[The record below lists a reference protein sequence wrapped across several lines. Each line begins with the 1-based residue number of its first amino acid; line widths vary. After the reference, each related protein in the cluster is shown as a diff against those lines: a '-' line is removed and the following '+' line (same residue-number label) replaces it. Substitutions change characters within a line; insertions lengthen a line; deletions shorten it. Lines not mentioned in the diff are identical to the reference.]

1 MGSTPQ
7 TQERQHSLLTRGLL
21 LAANTVWLLVMLVLV
36 VLALYVGIGRQL
48 LGSVDYYR
56 ADVEAVIS
64 ERLGQPVTIGALE
77 GQWQVLDPV
86 LRLRDLEVHDPEQKD
101 LVVARLGDVHVRL
114 DSLVSLLRGRLVFG
128 DLTASGLDLA
138 IEQLPSG
145 AISIDGI
152 PLARSSLLD
161 SDPNAGGPK
170 QWINLLG
177 DILSDPS
184 IRLNQVHL
192 GLKVPGEE
200 RQTFFIPQV
209 NLHYVGGTFSAYGR
223 AMQPGATTQL
233 ARFYLEGSHFFRGD
247 FDGRLYVSVDS
258 GRLFD
263 SLIQRYNWRDMAIMG
278 FDVGGEAWLHFR
290 AGELEAVNAKVSAPH
305 LQVKAQNETQAP
317 LESVSARVGWRRQN
331 NDRWQLDIEDLTWRW
346 TGRDVAPLDLQVVH
360 SDDWQVKV
368 EALPLGILSD
378 MTGAMA
384 PVDAV
389 RHALDN
395 YRPAGTLNNVTF
407 IADSQ
412 FEQYELSGT
421 LEDVSATA
429 YDGAPAVS
437 GVNGTLTLD
446 QSGGQ
451 VSVDTQNMTL
461 DFPELYLRGWT
472 LDTVNTQVNWR
483 FDGNQTQVW
492 ADDIAMTYQGETELD
507 GAFALDLND
516 LGDDTLSLR
525 VGSRNGTAAMVA
537 DFIPAKEVN
546 REFYDWISTA
556 ISRARVEE
564 GIFYG
569 HGQVN
574 EDSPP
579 GSFTTS
585 MRFRFSDTH
594 LKYDKAWPEVEGAAG
609 VVVVHNGLAHVSL
622 DQAIVGTLPLS
633 DAEVW
638 VDGDADPVS
647 LKIKAA
653 SDFNEEGLQYWLAHS
668 PLGDSAGS
676 AAQKLAIAGQFHLDL
691 NLGLILGESVDTDV
705 DLSVGIRD
713 GRVAYDDSVLAWTG
727 VQGQVDY
734 SSTAGFGSEPV
745 KARFLGSQV
754 DINLSRPKDSEALR
768 IIQKG
773 RIDFANLPPEL
784 EFPALPGV
792 SGRAHY
798 SARLD
803 VTPDSARSFT
813 VESSLSN
820 VAIDWPAPLGK
831 SVGEQAPLNALLKW
845 TDDEVIE
852 VSGRWSNRLAY
863 RLRWKDE
870 QFDRGRVEFGSDP
883 TVLPETPGLDIV
895 GPVERLDLER
905 WQAAIE
911 KYSPE
916 SASDSYAGG
925 DYNWLHKIALTF
937 GKVAGMGQSF
947 AEVALTAK
955 PDATGWVLDLTGPD
969 VAGQVRLPSDSTPI
983 SVNLDKIALVKQP
996 PTGTETSDEPQVI
1009 FEDRGVGDWPD
1020 VNIAVKS
1027 LTLNQRD
1034 FGAWSLLIRPSDDNL
1049 SIRDIQGS
1057 VGTLLVKGS
1066 LNWGIRS
1073 GLETTELKGD
1083 ITGENLADI
1092 SPWLNG
1098 SVPLKSEKAR
1108 IDANLQWLGSPS
1120 DAAATSTNGDLSFRI
1135 DDGVIL
1141 EGNNTAQI
1149 FRVFGVLN
1157 SDTLW
1162 RRLKLDF
1169 SDLYEAGVAFDAIS
1183 GKAMLESGVLKW
1195 DPELQIVGPSGA
1207 FKLTGTTNLA
1217 SEVLDMRLVVVLPLT
1232 QNLPLA
1238 AILMGAS
1245 APIGGA
1251 LFVLDKVLG
1260 DPLSKL
1266 TSATYSVGGTWDK
1279 PEINLRNVF
1288 DTGS

>member
-7 TQERQHSLLTRGLL
+7 TQESRHSLLTRGLL
-21 LAANTVWLLVMLVLV
+21 LVANTVWLLVMVILV

-48 LGSVDYYR
+48 LGSVDDYR
-56 ADVEAVIS
+56 SDVEALLS
-64 ERLGQPVTIGALE
+64 ERLGQPVTIGSLE
-77 GQWQVLDPV
+77 GQWQILDPV
-86 LRLRDLEVHDPEQKD
+86 LRLRDLEVHDPVQNER
-101 LVVARLGDVHVRL
+101 VVARVGDVHVRL
-114 DSLVSLLRGRLVFG
+114 DSLISLLRGRLVFG
-128 DLTASGLDLA
+128 DLTASSLDIA

-152 PLARSSLLD
+152 PLARASLLD
-161 SDPNAGGPK
+161 GESSSGGPR

-184 IRLNQVHL
+184 IRLNQVRL
-192 GLKVPGEE
+192 GLNVPGQEP
-200 RQTFFIPQV
+200 QTFFIPQV
-209 NLHYVGGTFSAYGR
+209 NLHYIGGTFSAYGR

-233 ARFYLEGSHFFRGD
+233 ARFYLEGAHFFRGD

-263 SLIQRYNWRDMAIMG
+263 SLIQRYNWREMAIMG
-278 FDVGGEAWLHFR
+278 FDVGGEAWLHFSE
-290 AGELEAVNAKVSAPH
+290 GELEAVNAKVLIPH
-305 LQVKAQNETQAP
+305 LQVRAQNQTQAP
-317 LESVSARVGWRRQN
+317 LESVSARVGWRRQEGE
-331 NDRWQLDIEDLTWRW
+331 RWQLDIEDLTWRW
-346 TGRDVAPLDLQVVH
+346 TGRHVAPLDLQVIRN
-360 SDDWQVKV
+360 DDWMVKV
-368 EALPLGILSD
+368 EALPLGVLSD
-378 MTGAMA
+378 MAAAMA

-389 RHALDN
+389 RQALGN
-395 YRPAGTLNNVTF
+395 YRPAGTLADVTL
-407 IADSQ
+407 DSDSE
-412 FEQYELSGT
+412 FGQYHLSGT
-421 LEDVSATA
+421 LSDVSVAA
-429 YDGAPAVS
+429 YDGAPAAS

-451 VSVDTQNMTL
+451 VSVDTRNMTL
-461 DFPELYLRGWT
+461 DFPELYLDGWT
-472 LDTVNTQVNWR
+472 LDTVRTQVNWQM
-483 FDGNQTQVW
+483 DGQQTRVW
-492 ADDIAMTYQGETELD
+492 ADDIAMTYQEKTSLE
-507 GAFALDLND
+507 GAFELELNQQ
-516 LGDDTLSLR
+516 GDDTLSLR
-525 VGSRNGTAAMVA
+525 VGTRNGTAGMVA

-546 REFYDWISTA
+546 REFYNWISTA
-556 ISRARVEE
+556 ISQANVED
-564 GIFYG
+564 GVFYG

-574 EDSPP
+574 EGSPP

-585 MRFRFSDTH
+585 MRFSFNDTR
-594 LKYDKAWPEVEGAAG
+594 LKYDEAWPEVEGAAG
-609 VVVVHNGLAHVSL
+609 VVVVHNGLAHIRL
-622 DQAIVGTLPLS
+622 DKADVGTLPLS
-633 DAEVW
+633 DAEVF

-653 SDFNEEGLQYWLAHS
+653 ADFNEEGLQYWLAHS
-668 PLGDSAGS
+668 PLGESAGS
-676 AAQKLAIAGQFHLDL
+676 AMQKLAIAGQFHLDL
-691 NLGLILGESVDTDV
+691 DLGLTLGDNVDTDL
-705 DLSVGIRD
+705 DLSVGVRD
-713 GRVAYDDSVLAWTG
+713 GRVAYGDSILAWTG
-727 VQGQVDY
+727 IEGKVDY
-734 SSTAGFGSEPV
+734 TSATGFGAEPV
-745 KARFLGSQV
+745 KARFLGSSV
-754 DINLSRPKDSEALR
+754 DINLSRLKDSEALR

-773 RIDFANLPPEL
+773 RIDLANLPPEL
-784 EFPALPGV
+784 DFPALPGI

-820 VAIDWPAPLGK
+820 VAIDWPMPVGK

-845 TDDEVIE
+845 TDDDAIE

-863 RLRWKDE
+863 RLRWQGE
-870 QFDRGRVEFGSDP
+870 QFDRGRVEFGADP
-883 TVLPETPGLDIV
+883 TVLPETRGLDIV
-895 GPVERLDLER
+895 GPVERLDLEQ

-916 SASDSYAGG
+916 PVKGDLAAG
-925 DYNWLHKIALTF
+925 DYTWLHKIALTF
-937 GKVAGMGQSF
+937 GKIMGMGQSF
-947 AEVALTAK
+947 SDVSLTAT
-955 PDATGWVLDLTGPD
+955 PDTEGWALDLQGPD
-969 VAGQVRLPSDSTPI
+969 VAGQVRLPADRKPI
-983 SVNLDKIALVKQP
+983 SVNLEKIALVKQAS
-996 PTGTETSDEPQVI
+996 TEADTAEEPVVI
-1009 FEDRGVGDWPD
+1009 FEERGVGDWPD
-1020 VNIAVKS
+1020 VNLSVNS

-1034 FGAWSLLIRPSDDNL
+1034 FGAWSLLVRPSDDNL

-1057 VGTLLVKGS
+1057 VGTLVVKGS

-1073 GLETTELKGD
+1073 GLETTEVKGE
-1083 ITGENLADI
+1083 IAGENLADI

-1108 IDANLQWLGSPS
+1108 VDANLQWLGAPG
-1120 DAAATSTNGDLSFRI
+1120 DAAATNTNGDLSFRI

-1149 FRVFGVLN
+1149 FRVFGILN

-1183 GKAMLESGVLKW
+1183 GKALLESGVLKW

-1207 FKLTGTTNLA
+1207 FKLTGTTDLA
-1217 SEVLDMRLVVVLPLT
+1217 SEGLDMRLVVVLPLT

-1266 TSATYSVGGTWDK
+1266 TSATYSVGGTWDQ
-1279 PEINLRNVF
+1279 PEVNLRNVF
-1288 DTGS
+1288 DTGN